1 MAVELNDGDLKK
13 WYEEA
18 VESGIVRNLNLKWNR
33 LAKLVMRKGIM
44 MSFNKKPN
52 GDIVFKNEPS
62 DNLYGLFQESG
73 PFQRFKIFE
82 SCLCLGFTCPL
93 KV

>member
-44 MSFNKKPN
+44 MSFNKAKRRYC
-52 GDIVFKNEPS
+52 V
-62 DNLYGLFQESG
+62 
-73 PFQRFKIFE
+73 
-82 SCLCLGFTCPL
+82 
-93 KV
+93 